1 MSEKKAIKKSDWTS
15 NFMLIGKPKI
25 SDDYT
30 FKIDEKSTNSNWVYN
45 SLNLGVDCGEK
56 YGVVYAEMMGGYSEE
71 NENKIFAH
79 GKKEDGSDD
88 FESQI
93 TVDWDDRFNDEVL
106 EEIGEL
112 SFITVGLEKT
122 DKGQTFYKKYLSAY
136 DAIAYIKEHLT
147 EDMVVNVKGNL
158 KYSIY
163 NDNVQVRKNI
173 NSIVLSKV
181 DDAANYKAT
190 FTQTILIDKDSAS
203 LKADRIDKD
212 KGVMYVDAK
221 VLDFL
226 KEYNG
231 VKLVNAKGEE
241 KGGQYPYSKQF
252 EFAMDF
258 TNEAQC
264 KKIMDKLFKVKKG
277 ITQITFEGEF
287 VEGGAV
293 VTATW
298 DDIPDDIKDLV
309 EMGVYTKEEALA
321 KCTANGSRERRM
333 VLVKPQIKMVE
344 NGDNKMPVIQ
354 KFEERFAEEDLIL
367 DYLFSSK
374 KSETKTEKPPFDTE
388 EEAESGD
395 ELDWL
400 ANL

>member
-1 MSEKKAIKKSDWTS
+1 MSEKKTIKKTDWVS
-15 NFMLIGKPKI
+15 NFTLIGKPKI
-25 SDDYT
+25 SEDYT

-45 SLNLGVDCGEK
+45 SLNLGIDCGER
-56 YGVVYAEMMGGYSEE
+56 YGVIYAEMMGGYSEE

-79 GKKEDGSDD
+79 GKKDDDTDD
-88 FESQI
+88 FEKQI

-122 DKGQTFYKKYLSAY
+122 DKDKTFYKKFLSAY
-136 DAIAYIKEHLT
+136 DAIAYIRDHLS

-158 KYSIY
+158 KYSTY

-173 NSIVLSKV
+173 TSIVLSKV
-181 DDAANYKAT
+181 DDASKYAAR

-203 LKADRIDKD
+203 LKADNINKD
-212 KGVMYVDAK
+212 KGVLYVDAR
-221 VLDFL
+221 VLDYV
-226 KEYNG
+226 KEVNG
-231 VKLVNAKGEE
+231 VEVK
-241 KGGQYPYSKQF
+241 GQYPYPKQF

-258 TNEAQC
+258 SNEAQC

-287 VEGGAV
+287 IEGGAV

-333 VLVKPQIKMVE
+333 VLVKPQIKMVG
-344 NGDNKMPVIQ
+344 NDDNKVPVIQ
-354 KFEERFAEEDLIL
+354 RFEERFTEDDLVL
-367 DYLFSSK
+367 DYLYDNK
-374 KSETKTEKPPFDTE
+374 KSEAKDDKPPFDTE
-388 EEAESGD
+388 EEADTDDSMS
-395 ELDWL
+395 WL
-400 ANL
+400 NSL